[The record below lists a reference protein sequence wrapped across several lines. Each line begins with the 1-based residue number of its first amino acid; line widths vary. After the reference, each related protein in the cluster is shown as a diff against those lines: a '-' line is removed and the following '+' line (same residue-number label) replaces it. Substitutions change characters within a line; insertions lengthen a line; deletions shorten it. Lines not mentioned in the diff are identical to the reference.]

1 MISQK
6 SKQTDRFALKG
17 LFLSTKHNATAN
29 FLQKIIKWKRHF
41 WADALSF
48 TKYQNLQ
55 GACSMWRRLKIW
67 NFLGKILF
75 FNIFLLRKWVSKIFK
90 ATCFGKNLLISQ
102 WLNNLKR
109 KRSTIDGIVSK
120 NSEIFKGRMV
130 GKNMRGGKFQKSKFL
145 YFLPPW

>member
-55 GACSMWRRLKIW
+55 GACSMWRRFKIKW
-67 NFLGKILF
+67 KFLGYILF
-75 FNIFLLRKWVSKIFK
+75 FNIFPLRKWVSKIFK
-90 ATCFGKNLLISQ
+90 ATFFGKNLLIAHETNNVLLFSYFFWFAYYIILIEQSPIYKLGNGRTKFFSQ
-102 WLNNLKR
+102 KLK
-109 KRSTIDGIVSK
+109 
-120 NSEIFKGRMV
+120 
-130 GKNMRGGKFQKSKFL
+130 
-145 YFLPPW
+145 

>member
-55 GACSMWRRLKIW
+55 GAHSYPKWEYNIKNVSVNWSMILRLEWSLEFKMLCW
-67 NFLGKILF
+67 KILG
-75 FNIFLLRKWVSKIFK
+75 LALSE
-90 ATCFGKNLLISQ
+90 L
-102 WLNNLKR
+102 
-109 KRSTIDGIVSK
+109 TIQ
-120 NSEIFKGRMV
+120 NSP
-130 GKNMRGGKFQKSKFL
+130 NM
-145 YFLPPW
+145 P

>member
-1 MISQK
+1 MFSSANCSPAHRQGNTKKNDFYKYYTSLTEPLHIEHNKNTFYHLRLLISQK

-41 WADALSF
+41 WANALSF

-90 ATCFGKNLLISQ
+90 ATFFGKNLLI
-102 WLNNLKR
+102 WL
-109 KRSTIDGIVSK
+109 SI
-120 NSEIFKGRMV
+120 
-130 GKNMRGGKFQKSKFL
+130 
-145 YFLPPW
+145 